1 MIKTLLKEA
10 PYAMFLRKV
19 DRAFPDAVL
28 KEIMDTDFG
37 HTHSLLHNQAQQ
49 KKKVLL
55 PTNNLSIIGLILVA
69 CFLGLFLFL

>member
-1 MIKTLLKEA
+1 
-10 PYAMFLRKV
+10 V

-37 HTHSLLHNQAQQ
+37 HSHLLLHNQAQQ
-49 KKKVLL
+49 KKKIDI
-55 PTNNLSIIGLILVA
+55 TNNNNWSIMGFSLCSILVA